1 MAERH
6 TYATGLTWTESKRGV
21 LSSPG
26 LPAIEVAT
34 PPPFPGGISGVWS
47 PEHMFVASAEVCL
60 LTTFLAIAENSRL
73 EFISYRS
80 EAAGTVEKTDTGY
93 DVTSIVIRPHVVI
106 ADESKIERTRRILEK
121 AEEHCLVSR
130 SMKTPVELQ
139 PTITVA

>member
-1 MAERH
+1 MADGH
-6 TYATGLTWTESKRGV
+6 TYTTGLTWTGSKRGS

-26 LPAIEVAT
+26 LPEIDVAT
-34 PPPFPGGISGVWS
+34 PPPFPGGIDGVWS

-73 EFISYRS
+73 EFVSYQS
-80 EAAGTVEKTDTGY
+80 EAAGTVEKTDSGY
-93 DVTSIVIRPHVVI
+93 DVTRIVIRPHVVI
-106 ADESKIERTRRILEK
+106 ADESKIERTRRILDK